1 MRSGSDQALQ
11 DRPDR
16 ADGRQTRQRI
26 IGVAERHFAH
36 QGIDAASLSEIA
48 TEAGQANKSAVQ
60 YHFGSRQGLVA
71 EIMALHQRDIDQHRL
86 GDYPEPAEC
95 DLEELV
101 RSVVEPAS
109 HKLDTRSGRYYL
121 IILPQVVHSHPEE
134 VRRAPNPEPSRTILV
149 AMAARLTHLPPELA
163 GHRVAAIGTFAVD
176 ALADRARFRSQK
188 NAEPDVDDQMF
199 IENLIQMVLGAL
211 LAPAPE
217 SSSNS
222 APSSRTAQSSDSALS
237 SNSAPSSNNEMEIP

>member
-1 MRSGSDQALQ
+1 MSGSDQALKHRQ
-11 DRPDR
+11 DR

-26 IGVAERHFAH
+26 MDVAERHFAH

-86 GDYPEPAEC
+86 GDYAEPAEC

-109 HKLDTRSGRYYL
+109 HKLETRSGRYYL

-134 VRRAPNPEPSRTILV
+134 VRRAPNPEPSRSILA
-149 AMAARLTHLPPELA
+149 AMAARLTHLSPELA

-176 ALADRARFRSQK
+176 ALADRARVRSQR
-188 NAEPDVDDQMF
+188 NAEPEVDDRMF

-217 SSSNS
+217 RSPDDALSSPD
-222 APSSRTAQSSDSALS
+222 ALSSGSALS
-237 SNSAPSSNNEMEIP
+237 SNSELSSNNEMEIP